1 MKAYKIV
8 SGVVQI
14 GAGVRVGLGRSQ
26 AEARAHKLKPVEGST
41 GVYVA
46 GAVLDFRAGE
56 IIGLEGTVDLG
67 KAQLDQ
73 IAEATPDEVRDAIEK
88 ARKADADARASKD
101 AARAR
106 VKPAAETKGGASR
119 EDLRK
124 AERRGDEAGY
134 KRGFEEGKAAAVAE
148 AKAAEETAWATAY
161 EASSELKEQFP
172 TLDAYIEARRKAA

>member
-8 SGVVQI
+8 SGVVQV
-14 GAGVRVGLGRSQ
+14 GAGVQIGLGRSQ

-41 GVYVA
+41 GVYIA
-46 GAVLDFRAGE
+46 TAVLDFRAGE
-56 IIGLEGTVDLG
+56 IVGLEGTADIG

-73 IAEATPDEVRDAIEK
+73 IAEATPEEVRAAIEA
-88 ARKADADARASKD
+88 ARKADAAQQAAKD

-106 VKPAAETKGGASR
+106 IKPVPEAKAGVSR

-134 KRGFEEGKAAAVAE
+134 KRGFEEGKAAGIAE
-148 AKAAEETAWATAY
+148 ARAERESEWASLYENSADLKAEFATLEAY
-161 EASSELKEQFP
+161 V
-172 TLDAYIEARRKAA
+172 EARRKAG